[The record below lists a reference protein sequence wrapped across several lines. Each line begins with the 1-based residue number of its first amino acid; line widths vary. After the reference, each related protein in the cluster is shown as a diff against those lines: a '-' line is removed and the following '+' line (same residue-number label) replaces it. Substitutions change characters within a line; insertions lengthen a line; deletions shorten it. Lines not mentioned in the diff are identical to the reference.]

1 MMKNT
6 YKLLFSSV
14 ILLAACSN
22 NIHTSDQDAAAQDST
37 QNNGVVNT
45 EKALTAKMTIAP
57 EVLLSD
63 SIAFRFTVYNNTDST
78 RSFCKWHTPFERLM
92 SKYLD
97 VRDESGQEVNYQ
109 GAMAK
114 RMMPPPAD
122 SYITVNKGDSI
133 SVVTD
138 LKEGYAIQKPGKYS
152 VKYNS
157 SEINGLIVKDSI
169 QVTIK

>member
-1 MMKNT
+1 MKNIH
-6 YKLLFSSV
+6 KLLFSSV

-22 NIHTSDQDAAAQDST
+22 NLHTADQDGTVSDST
-37 QNNGVVNT
+37 QNAGAMVT

-57 EVLLSD
+57 EVTLSD
-63 SIAFRFTVYNNTDST
+63 SIALKFTVYNNTDST
-78 RSFCKWHTPFERLM
+78 TSFSKWHTPFEGLM

-97 VRDESGQEVNYQ
+97 VRDESGKEVDYK

-114 RMMPPPAD
+114 RIMPPPAD

-138 LKEGYAIQKPGKYS
+138 LIKGYAIQKPGKYS
-152 VKYNS
+152 IKYNS
-157 SEINGLIVKDSI
+157 SEINGLVVRDSI
-169 QVTIK
+169 SVTIK

>member
-1 MMKNT
+1 MKNIH
-6 YKLLFSSV
+6 KLLFSSV
-14 ILLAACSN
+14 VLLAACSN
-22 NIHTSDQDAAAQDST
+22 NLHTATQDDATSDSN
-37 QNNGVVNT
+37 QNAGAMVT
-45 EKALTAKMTIAP
+45 EKVLTAKMTIAP
-57 EVLLSD
+57 VAMLSD
-63 SIAFRFTVYNNTDST
+63 SISFRFTVYNNTDST

-97 VRDESGQEVNYQ
+97 VRDESGQEVDYK

-122 SYITVNKGDSI
+122 SFITVNKGDSI

-152 VKYNS
+152 IKYNS
-157 SEINGLIVKDSI
+157 SEINGLVVKDSI
-169 QVTIK
+169 SVTVK

>member
-14 ILLAACSN
+14 ILLAACSRN
-22 NIHTSDQDAAAQDST
+22 VHTSDQDGAVQDST
-37 QNNGVVNT
+37 QNTGAVA
-45 EKALTAKMTIAP
+45 EQALTAKMTVAP
-57 EVLLSD
+57 EALLSD

-78 RSFCKWHTPFERLM
+78 RSFCKWHTPFEGLM

-97 VRDESGQEVNYQ
+97 VRDESGQEVDYK

-122 SYITVNKGDSI
+122 SFITVNKGDSI

-138 LKEGYAIQKPGKYS
+138 LKEGYAIQKAGKYS
-152 VKYNS
+152 IKYNS
-157 SEINGLIVKDSI
+157 SEINGLVVKDSI
-169 QVTIK
+169 SVTIK